1 MANNDISSLLGQL
14 LSSNT
19 LNEISKTVGVSKK
32 DTKNVL
38 VDALPQLLSGANNQ
52 VISSSTVSGFLNAL
66 TKHASD
72 DSSNITNFFSSIDLA
87 DGGKIVKHLLGGDT
101 KKIEEKVA
109 KSSGVDVSKVG
120 AILSSVAPLLLTL
133 LGKQVASNK
142 KEDSE
147 NASVDLLSSLLG
159 GANNNVDFAGLASSF
174 LKTSDNKKDNNDL
187 LSNVAGIVGKLLK

>member
-1 MANNDISSLLGQL
+1 MANNDISFLLGQL

-38 VDALPQLLSGANNQ
+38 VDALPQLLNGANNQ

-101 KKIEEKVA
+101 EKIEEKVA

-133 LGKQVASNK
+133 LGKQVATNK

-159 GANNNVDFAGLASSF
+159 GANNSVDFAGLASSF

>member
-38 VDALPQLLSGANNQ
+38 VDALPQLLNGANNQ

-101 KKIEEKVA
+101 EKIEEKVA

-133 LGKQVASNK
+133 LGKQVATNK

-147 NASVDLLSSLLG
+147 NASVDLLNSLLG
-159 GANNNVDFAGLASSF
+159 GVNNSVDFAGLASSF